1 LQCALARLHTR
12 SVYGSLDFFGT
23 FWGNA
28 KKYIRNKMF
37 QCLKK
42 LLPPFVLKQKV
53 EPKIQGRFNA
63 EHSLEFITQADESS
77 GATV

>member
-1 LQCALARLHTR
+1 MTVAMCVAMARLHTR

-28 KKYIRNKMF
+28 KKYIRKKYF
-37 QCLKK
+37 IVSKK
-42 LLPPFVLKQKV
+42 LFPPFVLKQKV

-63 EHSLEFITQADESS
+63 DHS
-77 GATV
+77 